1 MTEKTRELSME
12 LDLNFSQTYF
22 RKLTLFEIV
31 DKSNNKIKDIPPK
44 ILATTVSQNQ
54 LKNVYFR

>member
-1 MTEKTRELSME
+1 MMLVVKYGIRLKLYES
-12 LDLNFSQTYF
+12 YF

-31 DKSNNKIKDIPPK
+31 DKSNNKTKDIPPK
-44 ILATTVSQNQ
+44 ILTTTVSQNQ

>member
-1 MTEKTRELSME
+1 MLVVKYGIRLKLYES
-12 LDLNFSQTYF
+12 YF

-31 DKSNNKIKDIPPK
+31 DKSNNKTKDIPPK
-44 ILATTVSQNQ
+44 VLTTTVSQNQ